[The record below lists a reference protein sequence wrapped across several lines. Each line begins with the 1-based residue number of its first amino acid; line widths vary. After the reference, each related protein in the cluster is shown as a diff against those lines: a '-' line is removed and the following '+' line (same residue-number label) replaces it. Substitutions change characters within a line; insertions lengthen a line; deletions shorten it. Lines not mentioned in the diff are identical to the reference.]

1 MASLPTIGAKRP
13 FSPRRTMARSNQPML
28 YPAAHGTACSASPF
42 APCNQH
48 RSMPLSC
55 FKCAMAGSTVWRRF
69 SQQRCSSVRRLN
81 LLRWMISTPWL
92 AASTPRVQILQR
104 RCRGLAGLP
113 DLALHLAQHDA
124 QDRALTFEN
133 LAQALEL
140 PGMGVAAGVA
150 PQCPGFFGEGLLE
163 RDARALGRLG
173 AMAWTSSS
181 ALFQSLRA
189 SGLERPIFG
198 TAQYPCTGRCDF
210 TAMTKPSPASNDTAE
225 VPP

>member
-1 MASLPTIGAKRP
+1 
-13 FSPRRTMARSNQPML
+13 
-28 YPAAHGTACSASPF
+28 
-42 APCNQH
+42 
-48 RSMPLSC
+48 
-55 FKCAMAGSTVWRRF
+55 
-69 SQQRCSSVRRLN
+69 
-81 LLRWMISTPWL
+81 
-92 AASTPRVQILQR
+92 
-104 RCRGLAGLP
+104 
-113 DLALHLAQHDA
+113 
-124 QDRALTFEN
+124 
-133 LAQALEL
+133 
-140 PGMGVAAGVA
+140 MGVAAGVA

-210 TAMTKPSPASNDTAE
+210 TAMTNPSPASNDTAE